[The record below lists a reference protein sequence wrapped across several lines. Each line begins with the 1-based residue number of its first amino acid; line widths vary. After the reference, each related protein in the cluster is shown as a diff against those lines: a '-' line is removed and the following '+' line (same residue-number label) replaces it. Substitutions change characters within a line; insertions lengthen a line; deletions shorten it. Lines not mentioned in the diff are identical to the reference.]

1 MVSCDERG
9 EQMRDSEVATLFNA
23 LSKIL
28 YNQDQ
33 IMKHLGINKFDSDYG
48 YDNDTE
54 QMADECFKTARYYE
68 DD

>member
-1 MVSCDERG
+1 
-9 EQMRDSEVATLFNA
+9 MRDSEVATLFNA

-33 IMKHLGINKFDSDYG
+33 IMKHLGINKFNSDYG
-48 YDNDTE
+48 YSHDIE
-54 QMADECFKTARYYE
+54 EMADECYKITRYLT

>member
-1 MVSCDERG
+1 
-9 EQMRDSEVATLFNA
+9 MRDNEVVTLFNA

-33 IMKHLGINKFDSDYG
+33 IMKHLGINKFDSNYG
-48 YDNDTE
+48 YSDDTE
-54 QMADECFKTARYYE
+54 EMANECFKISRYYE

>member
-1 MVSCDERG
+1 
-9 EQMRDSEVATLFNA
+9 MRDSEVATLFNT

-48 YDNDTE
+48 YDSDTE
-54 QMADECFKTARYYE
+54 DMVNECLAIVRDYK